1 MSYKVCFRNF
11 FSVFPVIQGLDH
23 QKIPDRQR
31 LVTFSNIWLTTGSRE
46 LTHELVPSQKGHLDR
61 RGLPSIFFSG
71 FYPFEDLK
79 ILTWDEWKM
88 RLPNPKTN
96 SQFAPEKNDPW
107 NFGDSYWKPSFLQ
120 AMLVS
125 GTGFCFCFCPS
136 KLNNRALSKLRAKAI
151 RYSGFFFFFFSGP
164 VTRGSDRWRF
174 LGNSVI
180 NKPHI
185 PPHFVKCIVS
195 THFFSPF
202 QCSDS
207 WILLL
212 SHLFFVTEKLQVKTG
227 TFDGWSKVKTGT
239 LMGGVTI
246 EPSLFFIGEWSVLG
260 LFFWEISTCDL
271 MIGSSLDH
279 CGVGCCENLLIRSGW
294 NEIGQGRSRY
304 TVYL

>member
-1 MSYKVCFRNF
+1 MDVFFLKPQILVVSDGGGCFGRKITHHARNEEVPNRYVFKSMSYKVCFRNF

-151 RYSGFFFFFFSGP
+151 RYSGFFFFFFGARNP
-164 VTRGSDRWRF
+164 WVRP
-174 LGNSVI
+174 L
-180 NKPHI
+180 
-185 PPHFVKCIVS
+185 
-195 THFFSPF
+195 
-202 QCSDS
+202 
-207 WILLL
+207 
-212 SHLFFVTEKLQVKTG
+212 
-227 TFDGWSKVKTGT
+227 
-239 LMGGVTI
+239 
-246 EPSLFFIGEWSVLG
+246 
-260 LFFWEISTCDL
+260 EISWKF
-271 MIGSSLDH
+271 G
-279 CGVGCCENLLIRSGW
+279 
-294 NEIGQGRSRY
+294 Y
-304 TVYL
+304 K